1 MKMRF
6 LNVFMLP
13 SVIWLAL
20 LTAGCGDRVPRLTAE
35 ETDLVMSSGG
45 VMRVLL
51 VTSPGDSLVLRTPCV
66 DLAEEDLQSEV
77 YERLARRMIATVTDS
92 TQDGVGLA
100 APQVGLN
107 RRVVAVM
114 RYDKPGYP
122 FEVYPNIHIEHFS
135 DQKQTGPEGCLSIP
149 EIAGD
154 VERSQQVLPARSRPP
169 RRHPVHRQADSSG
182 WFWKVTGKA
191 TFVGTIRSE
200 LASSGASCR
209 NGREMRKMV
218 PLWKRNRRAMPS
230 RRPAAG
236 VP

>member
-1 MKMRF
+1 
-6 LNVFMLP
+6 MLP

-135 DQKQTGPEGCLSIP
+135 DLKQTGPEGCLSIP

-154 VERSQQVLPARSRPP
+154 VERSQQVVIRYTDPETLSQVRDTVDGYTAVIFQHEVDHLDGILFTDRLTAPTGSP
-169 RRHPVHRQADSSG
+169 DSE
-182 WFWKVTGKA
+182 
-191 TFVGTIRSE
+191 R
-200 LASSGASCR
+200 
-209 NGREMRKMV
+209 
-218 PLWKRNRRAMPS
+218 
-230 RRPAAG
+230 
-236 VP
+236 

>member
-6 LNVFMLP
+6 LNLFMLP
-13 SVIWLAL
+13 AVIWLALL
-20 LTAGCGDRVPRLTAE
+20 LTAGCGDRMPRLAAE
-35 ETDLVMSSGG
+35 ETDLVMSSDG

-51 VTSPGDSLVLRTPCV
+51 VTSPEDSLVLRTPCV

-92 TQDGVGLA
+92 TQDGVGLAAPQVA

-154 VERSQQVLPARSRPP
+154 VERSQQVVIRYTDPETLSEVRETVDGYTAVIFQHEVDHLDGILFTDRLTVPAG
-169 RRHPVHRQADSSG
+169 SG
-182 WFWKVTGKA
+182 
-191 TFVGTIRSE
+191 R
-200 LASSGASCR
+200 
-209 NGREMRKMV
+209 
-218 PLWKRNRRAMPS
+218 
-230 RRPAAG
+230 
-236 VP
+236 

>member
-1 MKMRF
+1 MRF

-13 SVIWLAL
+13 AVICLALL
-20 LTAGCGDRVPRLTAE
+20 LTAGCGDRVPRFTAE
-35 ETDLVMSSGG
+35 ETDLVMSSDG

-51 VTSPGDSLVLRTPCV
+51 VTSPEDSIVLRTQSV
-66 DLAEEDLQSEV
+66 DLAGKDLQSEV
-77 YERLARRMIATVTDS
+77 YERLARRMLATVTDS

-154 VERSQQVLPARSRPP
+154 VERSQQV
-169 RRHPVHRQADSSG
+169 V
-182 WFWKVTGKA
+182 
-191 TFVGTIRSE
+191 IRYIDPETLSE
-200 LASSGASCR
+200 LRDTVDGYTAVIFQHEVDHLDGILFTDRLTAPV
-209 NGREMRKMV
+209 GFGK
-218 PLWKRNRRAMPS
+218 
-230 RRPAAG
+230 
-236 VP
+236 

>member
-6 LNVFMLP
+6 LNLFMLP
-13 SVIWLAL
+13 AVIWLALL
-20 LTAGCGDRVPRLTAE
+20 LTAGCGDRMPRLAAE
-35 ETDLVMSSGG
+35 ETDLVMSSDG

-51 VTSPGDSLVLRTPCV
+51 VTSPEDSLVLRTPCV

-100 APQVGLN
+100 APQIGLN

-135 DQKQTGPEGCLSIP
+135 DQK
-149 EIAGD
+149 
-154 VERSQQVLPARSRPP
+154 
-169 RRHPVHRQADSSG
+169 
-182 WFWKVTGKA
+182 
-191 TFVGTIRSE
+191 
-200 LASSGASCR
+200 
-209 NGREMRKMV
+209 
-218 PLWKRNRRAMPS
+218 
-230 RRPAAG
+230 
-236 VP
+236 

>member
-6 LNVFMLP
+6 LNVFML
-13 SVIWLAL
+13 SAVICLAL
-20 LTAGCGDRVPRLTAE
+20 QLTAGCGDRVPRFTAE
-35 ETDLVMSSGG
+35 ETDLVMSSDG

-51 VTSPGDSLVLRTPCV
+51 VTSPEDSIVLRTPCV

-122 FEVYPNIHIEHFS
+122 FEV
-135 DQKQTGPEGCLSIP
+135 
-149 EIAGD
+149 
-154 VERSQQVLPARSRPP
+154 
-169 RRHPVHRQADSSG
+169 
-182 WFWKVTGKA
+182 
-191 TFVGTIRSE
+191 
-200 LASSGASCR
+200 
-209 NGREMRKMV
+209 
-218 PLWKRNRRAMPS
+218 
-230 RRPAAG
+230 
-236 VP
+236 

>member
-6 LNVFMLP
+6 LNLFMLP
-13 SVIWLAL
+13 AVIWLALL
-20 LTAGCGDRVPRLTAE
+20 LTAGCGDRMPRLAAE
-35 ETDLVMSSGG
+35 ETDLVMS
-45 VMRVLL
+45 
-51 VTSPGDSLVLRTPCV
+51 PEDSLVLRTPCV

-154 VERSQQVLPARSRPP
+154 VERSQQVVIRYTDPETLSEVRETVDGYTAVIFQHEVDHLDGILFTDRLTVPAG
-169 RRHPVHRQADSSG
+169 SG
-182 WFWKVTGKA
+182 
-191 TFVGTIRSE
+191 R
-200 LASSGASCR
+200 
-209 NGREMRKMV
+209 
-218 PLWKRNRRAMPS
+218 
-230 RRPAAG
+230 
-236 VP
+236 

>member
-6 LNVFMLP
+6 LNLFMLP
-13 SVIWLAL
+13 AVIWLALL
-20 LTAGCGDRVPRLTAE
+20 LTAGCGDRMPRLAAE
-35 ETDLVMSSGG
+35 ETDLVMSSDG

-51 VTSPGDSLVLRTPCV
+51 VTSPEDSLVLRTPCV

-77 YERLARRMIATVTDS
+77 YERLARRMIATVTD
-92 TQDGVGLA
+92 A

-154 VERSQQVLPARSRPP
+154 VERSQQVVIRYTDPETLSEVRETVDGYTAVIFQHEIDHLDGILFTDRLTVPAG
-169 RRHPVHRQADSSG
+169 SG
-182 WFWKVTGKA
+182 
-191 TFVGTIRSE
+191 R
-200 LASSGASCR
+200 
-209 NGREMRKMV
+209 
-218 PLWKRNRRAMPS
+218 
-230 RRPAAG
+230 
-236 VP
+236 